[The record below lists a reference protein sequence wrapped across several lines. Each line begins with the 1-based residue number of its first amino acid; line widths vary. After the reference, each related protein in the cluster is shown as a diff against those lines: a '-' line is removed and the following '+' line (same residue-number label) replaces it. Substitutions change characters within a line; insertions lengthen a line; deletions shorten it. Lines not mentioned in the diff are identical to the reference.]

1 MILSNKTLKKY
12 VIDTVRATE
21 PVVPRCRHA
30 RECGGCAFQ
39 DHAYAA
45 QVAVKADALRQ
56 IWATAL
62 PELAVGDIPMVAS
75 PDPFNY
81 RTRMDYAANR
91 GRMGL
96 RRSGKFNWVED
107 LHECHLIPPAA
118 FAVARTVYEH
128 AIALGLPDY
137 HLYAHTGFLRY
148 FVVRRSPQDT
158 LMLAVVTASREHEAE
173 MAQLAE
179 VALAHTE
186 VHSFHWLLNDTVTDL
201 SFGESI
207 MHWGNERL
215 AMQVGSRT
223 LEIGPNTFF
232 QNNVHLLGSLLD
244 EVTGAV
250 VDGGRRTADGGNVA
264 DLYGGVGTIALH
276 LAEHVGSIVCV
287 EEHAESA
294 ALAQHNI
301 ALNNVA
307 NVTALASDTLAYL
320 RGQQPGA
327 FDAVVVDPP
336 RIGLGLE
343 VCREL
348 LRVAPTRIVYVS
360 CNPLTQV
367 EDTRTLLEGYT
378 LSSLRGYDMFP
389 HTPHMEA
396 LAVFDRR

>member
-45 QVAVKADALRQ
+45 QVTVKVGALNQ

-62 PELAVGDIPMVAS
+62 PGLITNTIPMIAS
-75 PDPFNY
+75 PDSFNY

-96 RRSGKFNWVED
+96 RRSGKFNWIED

-118 FAVARTVYEH
+118 FAVARSVYEH
-128 AIALGLPDY
+128 AVALGLPDY

-179 VALAHTE
+179 YALAQPA

-201 SFGESI
+201 SFGESLRY
-207 MHWGNERL
+207 WGSERL
-215 AMQVGSRT
+215 AMQVGERT

-232 QNNVHLLGSLLD
+232 QNNVHLLGTLLD
-244 EVTGAV
+244 EVTEAV
-250 VDGGRRTADGGNVA
+250 VSSTPNARVA

-276 LAEHVGSIVCV
+276 LAEHVGSVVCV
-287 EEHAESA
+287 EEHVESA

-327 FDAVVVDPP
+327 FDVVVVDPP

-348 LRVAPTRIVYVS
+348 LRVAPARIVYVS

-367 EDTRTLLEGYT
+367 EDTRALLAGYT
-378 LSSLRGYDMFP
+378 LTSLRGYDMFP

-396 LAVFDRR
+396 LSVFDRVAL